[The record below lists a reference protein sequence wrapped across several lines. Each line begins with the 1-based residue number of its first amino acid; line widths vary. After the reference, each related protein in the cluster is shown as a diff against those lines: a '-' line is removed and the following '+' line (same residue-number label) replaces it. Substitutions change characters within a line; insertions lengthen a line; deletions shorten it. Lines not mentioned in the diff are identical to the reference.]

1 MVPAPKSRLLSH
13 ALVALIAAGV
23 SWDLCSMTRPVA
35 DRPQAGASKTT
46 STSGTDASPDDT
58 TDSLRPAR
66 SGIRPATEKPAPA
79 RRVILQGD
87 GSLVVPPELRE
98 RIKIE
103 LSGSDGGFNRE
114 ELTRLGFSDDESNAL
129 IANGEEMKTADHA
142 REAANVVVVEKTD
155 TKVLVKVPAVEGD
168 KKAATASLLQKYQA
182 IAGDRSVLAGTQLEE
197 IAEKITDEY
206 GGWYTVIA
214 RKEQGED
221 GYFSYASYRVRPGRD
236 EDINL
241 ETSAEEL
248 KNRARGGFAS
258 SWQRGLDKEFEYLF
272 SK

>member
-1 MVPAPKSRLLSH
+1 MEKS
-13 ALVALIAAGV
+13 
-23 SWDLCSMTRPVA
+23 P
-35 DRPQAGASKTT
+35 
-46 STSGTDASPDDT
+46 
-58 TDSLRPAR
+58 
-66 SGIRPATEKPAPA
+66 PA
-79 RRVILQGD
+79 RRVILQAD

-103 LSGSDGGFNRE
+103 LSGSEGGFDRG

-129 IANGEEMKTADHA
+129 IAAGEEMKTADHA

-168 KKAATASLLQKYQA
+168 KKAAAASLLQKYQA
-182 IAGDRSVLAGTQLEE
+182 IAGDKAVLAGPQLEE
-197 IAEKITDEY
+197 IAEKISDEY

-214 RKEQGED
+214 RKEQGEN
-221 GYFSYASYRVRPGRD
+221 GYFSYASYRIKPDGE

-241 ETSAEEL
+241 ETSPEEL
-248 KNRARGGFAS
+248 KSRARGGFAS
-258 SWQRGLDKEFEYLF
+258 SWQQGLDEHFEYLF